1 MLSDSIKLVI
11 HVVKDELDDDEKYAF
26 HDLRHHLRS
35 CAKIYR
41 SMWKRLG
48 PIEPG
53 STFFRIEFVE
63 DAEEG
68 DADLRTYD
76 DGQSA
81 DQPRENL
88 VVGTLSTLAVEANG
102 HGAAGKG
109 FELMIQKMD
118 YEDDS
123 DWEED
128 EAPGRVLLER
138 SFL

>member
-35 CAKIYR
+35 FAKIYR